1 MIGLNSLNQS
11 LEYFEI
17 RVDLDFIQSKSK
29 VSFKQLVKVK
39 AKQFAFFKF
48 MDQKENNSKVKDLF
62 YSKQENILQQ
72 KTCL

>member
-39 AKQFAFFKF
+39 AKQFAFSGLWTKKKTIPKWKIYFIQNLKH
-48 MDQKENNSKVKDLF
+48 K
-62 YSKQENILQQ
+62 NI
-72 KTCL
+72 T